1 MKHLMIDLETMGTLF
16 NAPVLAIGAVFFDP
30 ETGEL
35 GETFYGGIDVE
46 DACRY
51 GKPSGSTIKW
61 WMKQGDEA
69 RAAAIA
75 GTSSSADVFG
85 AFMAFVQKGG
95 KNVKPWGNGATFD
108 ISMLEFAFA
117 RVLDKTQPWEFW
129 NVRDCRTIK
138 EIGELV
144 SPFRGER
151 QGTHHQSLDDAIFQA
166 QWVSHYWQALRGRE
180 QAITPVAAVGEPED
194 LLA

>member
-35 GETFYGGIDVE
+35 GERFYGAIDIG
-46 DACRY
+46 DACRL
-51 GKPSGSTIKW
+51 GRASGETIAF

-69 RAAAIA
+69 RKAAIA
-75 GTSSSADVFG
+75 GTQTSAEVFG
-85 AFMAFVQKGG
+85 AFREFVQTGG
-95 KNVKPWGNGATFD
+95 GNVKPWGNGATFD
-108 ISMLEFAFA
+108 ISMLEYAFVK
-117 RVLDKTQPWEFW
+117 VLDKTAPWQFW

-144 SPFRGER
+144 SPFKGER
-151 QGTHHQSLDDAIFQA
+151 QGTHHQALDDAVFQA